1 MARKFVFVLTLVAMV
16 AAYPNGSAIAAEQ
29 TITPQGKES
38 PLVQAEPA
46 APEKKTKKNIFGGN
60 SQKPKYQEG
69 WAARDLRKKGYDPQ
83 NMTGKDFRKMM
94 GVE

>member
-1 MARKFVFVLTLVAMV
+1 MTQKFVSALTILAML
-16 AAYPNGSAIAAEQ
+16 AACFTGSAIAAGQ
-29 TITPQGKES
+29 TITQRKDNP
-38 PLVQAEPA
+38 PVQTEPA
-46 APEKKTKKNIFGGN
+46 APEKKAKKNIWGGN

>member
-1 MARKFVFVLTLVAMV
+1 MARKFVFVLTIVAMM
-16 AAYPNGSAIAAEQ
+16 AACFNDSAIAAGQPSTQEKD
-29 TITPQGKES
+29 TS
-38 PLVQAEPA
+38 P
-46 APEKKTKKNIFGGN
+46 APEKKAKKNILGGD
-60 SQKPKYQEG
+60 SKKPKYQEG

>member
-1 MARKFVFVLTLVAMV
+1 MAQKFVSALTILAML
-16 AAYPNGSAIAAEQ
+16 AASSTGSAIAAEQ
-29 TITPQGKES
+29 TITQRKDTP
-38 PLVQAEPA
+38 PVQTERA
-46 APEKKTKKNIFGGN
+46 ASEKKTKKNIWGGN
-60 SQKPKYQEG
+60 AQKTKYQEG

>member
-1 MARKFVFVLTLVAMV
+1 MTQKFVSALTIVAML
-16 AAYPNGSAIAAEQ
+16 AACSTGPAIAAGQ
-29 TITPQGKES
+29 IITQGKDS
-38 PLVQAEPA
+38 PPAQTEPA
-46 APEKKTKKNIFGGN
+46 APEKKTKKYIGGGN

>member
-1 MARKFVFVLTLVAMV
+1 MARKFVSALTIVGLL
-16 AAYPNGSAIAAEQ
+16 AACSTGSAIAAGQ
-29 TITPQGKES
+29 IITQGKDT
-38 PLVQAEPA
+38 PPTQTEPA
-46 APEKKTKKNIFGGN
+46 APEKKAKKNILGGN
-60 SQKPKYQEG
+60 PQKPKYQEG